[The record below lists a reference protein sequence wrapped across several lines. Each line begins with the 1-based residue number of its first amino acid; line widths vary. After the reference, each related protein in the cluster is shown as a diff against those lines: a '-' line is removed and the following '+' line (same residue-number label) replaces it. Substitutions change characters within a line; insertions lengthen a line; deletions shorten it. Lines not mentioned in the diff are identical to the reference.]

1 MISVCILIF
10 FAAIAA
16 LYLFSVAP
24 SAKKNNNKKRFVRD
38 YAHRGLHGGNIDE
51 NTIEAF
57 AAACDAGY
65 GIELDVQLAADGEV
79 VVLHDYDTSRM
90 CGTKYSVAKTDSK
103 TLTELKMPNSGS
115 HMPLFK
121 DALNIVSGRVPL
133 LIELKGENLDTRL
146 CDAVHKLLCEYGGD
160 YCVESFNPVLLQK
173 FKKLEPDT
181 VCGILSCRMKDA
193 RSMNFIMRFAL
204 ENMLL
209 NFLCRPDFVAYKF
222 DELNFSAK
230 LCHRMGA
237 VLFAWT
243 PRGSQQ
249 CLAAKKRFDA
259 VIFEEQ
265 DAL

>member
-65 GIELDVQLAADGEV
+65 GIELDVQLASDGEV
-79 VVLHDYDTSRM
+79 IVLHDYDTSRM
-90 CGTKYSVAKTDSK
+90 CGTKYSVAETDSK
-103 TLTELKMPNSGS
+103 TLTELKMTNGRS
-115 HMPLFK
+115 HIPLFK
-121 DALNIVSGRVPL
+121 DVLSTVGGRVPL

-230 LCHRMGA
+230 LGHRMGA